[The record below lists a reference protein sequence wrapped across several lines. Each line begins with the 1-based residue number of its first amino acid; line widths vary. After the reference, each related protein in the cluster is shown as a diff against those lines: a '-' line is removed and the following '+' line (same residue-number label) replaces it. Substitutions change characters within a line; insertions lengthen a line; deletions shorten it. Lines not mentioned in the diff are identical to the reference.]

1 MDCYQ
6 EMYYKLFN
14 KVTDVIGELK
24 KVQQE
29 TEEIFISH
37 ESETPDNI
45 LHIPRK
51 DDGDDPDKKPP
62 KK

>member
-1 MDCYQ
+1 MDCYR

-14 KVTDVIGELK
+14 KVTDVIDELK

-29 TEEIFISH
+29 TEEMIISYSA
-37 ESETPDNI
+37 EKPDNI

-51 DDGDDPDKKPP
+51 GEGDDPDKKPP
-62 KK
+62 KE

>member
-14 KVTDVIGELK
+14 KVTDVIDELK

-29 TEEIFISH
+29 TEEIYASY
-37 ESETPDNI
+37 ENKTPL
-45 LHIPRK
+45 LHIPPK
-51 DDGDDPDKKPP
+51 GGEDKKPP